1 MTHRLEENHGKR
13 KRLSGACD
21 LCRRRKVRSQ
31 IYAAIQEAET
41 PSTHRHKSAQ
51 DHIEDILSTST
62 IYIPSND
69 VTVSHEI
76 LVAVAK
82 YARDL
87 EETVAKLRKELHV
100 LTRRSPASISLPPD
114 SVVSSSL
121 GDVSGQFQRHALEGT
136 NSTTP
141 NLSAV
146 GRSPSY
152 ARRPGSSMSM
162 VHPFH
167 SRESELLLPIPR
179 HPQDVGSLP
188 IYHPS
193 HRELNFDGM
202 QYRPDS
208 RNGNTPR
215 GSLSP
220 QSFYPVDPAIASWQG
235 SELYSE
241 EIQLPSNPFNPG
253 QLPEPKQI
261 DGKYGLD
268 SDRPGY
274 LLPPPIMR

>member
-1 MTHRLEENHGKR
+1 
-13 KRLSGACD
+13 
-21 LCRRRKVRSQ
+21 
-31 IYAAIQEAET
+31 
-41 PSTHRHKSAQ
+41 
-51 DHIEDILSTST
+51 
-62 IYIPSND
+62 

-76 LVAVAK
+76 LVTVAK

-121 GDVSGQFQRHALEGT
+121 GDVSGQFQRRALEGT

-220 QSFYPVDPAIASWQG
+220 QSFYPVDPAIG
-235 SELYSE
+235 ELR
-241 EIQLPSNPFNPG
+241 QDSNFEYV
-253 QLPEPKQI
+253 LI
-261 DGKYGLD
+261 LCV
-268 SDRPGY
+268 
-274 LLPPPIMR
+274 

>member
-1 MTHRLEENHGKR
+1 M
-13 KRLSGACD
+13 
-21 LCRRRKVRSQ
+21 
-31 IYAAIQEAET
+31 
-41 PSTHRHKSAQ
+41 
-51 DHIEDILSTST
+51 
-62 IYIPSND
+62 
-69 VTVSHEI
+69 TVSHEI

-87 EETVAKLRKELHV
+87 EETVAELRKELHL

-121 GDVSGQFQRHALEGT
+121 GNISGQFQRRD
-136 NSTTP
+136 NTTP
-141 NLSAV
+141 SLSIV
-146 GRSPSY
+146 ERNPSY

-162 VHPFH
+162 VHLFH
-167 SRESELLLPIPR
+167 SRESELLPIPR

-220 QSFYPVDPAIASWQG
+220 QSFYPIDPAMG
-235 SELYSE
+235 ELRQDNNFEYVL
-241 EIQLPSNPFNPG
+241 ILCV
-253 QLPEPKQI
+253 
-261 DGKYGLD
+261 
-268 SDRPGY
+268 
-274 LLPPPIMR
+274 